1 MTDEQSKKGVVIVGY
16 QGIGKSSCAGTA
28 GCIDLESSNFIVN
41 GERYDDWYINYCNIA
56 ESLASQGYVVFTS
69 SHQVVRDEL
78 AKRDGLRVVIV
89 TPSASLRDSW
99 INRLLDRYKRTCSEK
114 DRRALLNALDR
125 YKDNVRELAE
135 DSRFEV
141 IVITDMNYD
150 MMNVVREVVSS

>member
-1 MTDEQSKKGVVIVGY
+1 MTDEQRKRGIVIVGY
-16 QGIGKSSCAGTA
+16 QGVGKSSCAGIN

-41 GERYDDWYINYCNIA
+41 GERYDDWHIVYCNIA
-56 ESLASQGYVVFTS
+56 ESLAIQGYVVFTS

-89 TPSASLRDSW
+89 TPSASLREPW
-99 INRLLDRYKRTCSEK
+99 IDRLLDRYKRTGSEK

-125 YKDNVRELAE
+125 YEDNVRELAG
-135 DSRFEV
+135 DSRFEA

-150 MMNVVREVVSS
+150 MMNIVREVVSS